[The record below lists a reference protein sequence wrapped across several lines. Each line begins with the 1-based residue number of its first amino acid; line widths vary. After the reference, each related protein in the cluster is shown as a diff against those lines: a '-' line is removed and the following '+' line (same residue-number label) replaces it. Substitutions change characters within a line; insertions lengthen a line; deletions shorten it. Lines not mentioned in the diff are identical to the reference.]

1 MELRSRAGA
10 VVGLAAVAVSL
21 AACSPGTAAGQTYA
35 DGTYSAEGEYATPET
50 VEKIEVTITLADNV
64 ITAVQV
70 SGTPMRP
77 ETVRFQGQF
86 VDGIAAEVVG
96 VVTTAKKRIANHP
109 NVPTLEE
116 VGVKGVGNTL
126 WHAIWAPNEGRTDN

>member
-64 ITAVQV
+64 ITAVEV

-96 VVTTAKKRIANHP
+96 VDIDKINVKRVAGSSLTSGGFNKAVDAIKAQA
-109 NVPTLEE
+109 LE
-116 VGVKGVGNTL
+116 K
-126 WHAIWAPNEGRTDN
+126 

>member
-64 ITAVQV
+64 ITAVEV

-96 VVTTAKKRIANHP
+96 VDIDKINVKRVAGSSLTSGGFNKAVDAIKAQA
-109 NVPTLEE
+109 LEQ
-116 VGVKGVGNTL
+116 
-126 WHAIWAPNEGRTDN
+126 

>member
-1 MELRSRAGA
+1 MEPRSRAGA

-21 AACSPGTAAGQTYA
+21 PACSPGTAAGQTYA

-64 ITAVQV
+64 ITAVEV

-96 VVTTAKKRIANHP
+96 VDIDKINVKRVAGSSLTSGGFNKAVDAIKAQA
-109 NVPTLEE
+109 LEQ
-116 VGVKGVGNTL
+116 
-126 WHAIWAPNEGRTDN
+126 

>member
-1 MELRSRAGA
+1 MEPRSRAGA

-64 ITAVQV
+64 ITAVEV

-96 VVTTAKKRIANHP
+96 VDIDKINVKRVAGSSLTSGGFNKAVDAIKAQA
-109 NVPTLEE
+109 LE
-116 VGVKGVGNTL
+116 K
-126 WHAIWAPNEGRTDN
+126 

>member
-1 MELRSRAGA
+1 MELRNRAGA

-77 ETVRFQGQF
+77 KTVRFQGQF

-96 VVTTAKKRIANHP
+96 VDIDKINVKRVAGSSLTSGGFNKAVDAIKAQA
-109 NVPTLEE
+109 LEQ
-116 VGVKGVGNTL
+116 
-126 WHAIWAPNEGRTDN
+126 

>member
-35 DGTYSAEGEYATPET
+35 DGTYSAGGEYATPET

-64 ITAVQV
+64 ITAVEV

-96 VVTTAKKRIANHP
+96 VDIDKINVKRVAGSSLTSGGFNKAVDAIKAQA
-109 NVPTLEE
+109 LE
-116 VGVKGVGNTL
+116 K
-126 WHAIWAPNEGRTDN
+126 

>member
-1 MELRSRAGA
+1 MEPRSRAGA

-50 VEKIEVTITLADNV
+50 VEKIEVTITLANNV
-64 ITAVQV
+64 ITAVEV

-96 VVTTAKKRIANHP
+96 VDIDKINVKRVAGSSLTSGGFNKAVDAIKAQA
-109 NVPTLEE
+109 LE
-116 VGVKGVGNTL
+116 K
-126 WHAIWAPNEGRTDN
+126 

>member
-96 VVTTAKKRIANHP
+96 VDIDKINVKRVAGSSLTSGGFNKAVDAIKAQA
-109 NVPTLEE
+109 LE
-116 VGVKGVGNTL
+116 K
-126 WHAIWAPNEGRTDN
+126 